1 MKKIFF
7 YLLLIVAGSITL
19 SWLAANEPDIE
30 TAPKVIVSEEKAA
43 PKPLTRD
50 QRIDKEFNYDGSF
63 TPLVVEVIKS
73 LKDPDSFE
81 HIETKVMDREDNLF
95 ITMKYR
101 ARNSLGG
108 MVVEQASAIY
118 WPDKN
123 QFEII

>member
-1 MKKIFF
+1 MKKILF
-7 YLLLIVAGSITL
+7 YLSLVIVGSISL

-30 TAPKVIVSEEKAA
+30 TVPKVVASEQKKAS
-43 PKPLTRD
+43 KPLTRE
-50 QRIDKEFNYDGSF
+50 QRIDKQFNYDGSF
-63 TPLVVEVIKS
+63 TPLVVEVIKT

-81 HIETKVMDREDNLF
+81 HIETKVMDREENLF

-108 MVVEQASAIY
+108 MVIEQASAIY

>member
-1 MKKIFF
+1 MKKILF
-7 YLLLIVAGSITL
+7 YLSLVIVGSIAL
-19 SWLAANEPDIE
+19 SWLAANEPDVE
-30 TAPKVIVSEEKAA
+30 KGPIVKAEQ
-43 PKPLTRD
+43 PKPEPKTLTRE
-50 QRIDKEFNYDGSF
+50 QKIAKEFSFDGSF
-63 TPLVVEVIKS
+63 IPLVVEVQKQ
-73 LKDPDSFE
+73 LADPDSFQ
-81 HIETKVMDREDNLF
+81 HVETKVMDREDNLF

>member
-7 YLLLIVAGSITL
+7 YLLLLIIGSIAL

-30 TAPKVIVSEEKAA
+30 TAPKVIVSEQKKN
-43 PKPLTRD
+43 PKPLTRE

-108 MVVEQASAIY
+108 MVIEQASAIY